1 MVGNRQSLPN
11 RRFSVD
17 LHQIFLDNIGSNP
30 NHFCVFDEPKFGFMP
45 SRRFSRESADPQP
58 DLDAVDDETSTN
70 DFQDWAGGEQVTL
83 AIAITDVIGS
93 TAMGQTMRDEA
104 MNEVRRA
111 HFAQSRRFIA
121 QFEGREIKTMGDSFM
136 VAFKCVDAA
145 LDYAMALQKNPGHP
159 RLQIRAGIHI
169 GLMHIEASDVFGG
182 TVDFAA
188 RVADAIRDAG
198 VRLSCR
204 AKEDV
209 ENVGAAKH
217 KHLIWVKHADLVMK
231 GFPGK
236 FSIWGVRS

>member
-1 MVGNRQSLPN
+1 MFEDAK
-11 RRFSVD
+11 FS
-17 LHQIFLDNIGSNP
+17 
-30 NHFCVFDEPKFGFMP
+30 FMP
-45 SRRFSRESADPQP
+45 SRKPVPRPIVPEE
-58 DLDAVDDETSTN
+58 DLDEFVELAEGEAGTN
-70 DFQDWAGGEQVTL
+70 DLQDWAGGEQVTL
-83 AIAITDVIGS
+83 AIAITDVVGS
-93 TAMGQTMRDEA
+93 TAMGQTIRDEA

-145 LDYAMALQKNPGHP
+145 LDYAMALQKNPGHA

-169 GLMHIEASDVFGG
+169 GLMHVEATDVFGG
-182 TVDFAA
+182 TVNFTA
-188 RVADAIRDAG
+188 RVADSTRGAG
-198 VRLSCR
+198 VWLSCR

-217 KHLIWVKHADLVMK
+217 KHLVWVKHDDVVMK

-236 FSIWGVRS
+236 FSIWAVRS

>member
-1 MVGNRQSLPN
+1 
-11 RRFSVD
+11 
-17 LHQIFLDNIGSNP
+17 
-30 NHFCVFDEPKFGFMP
+30 VFDEPKFSFMP
-45 SRRFSRESADPQP
+45 GRFSQRSADQRR
-58 DLDAVDDETSTN
+58 DVEEVDVSAEDETGTN

-83 AIAITDVIGS
+83 AIVITDVVGS
-93 TAMGQTMRDEA
+93 TAMGQSIRDEA
-104 MNEVRRA
+104 MNEVRRT

-145 LDYAMALQKNPGHP
+145 LDYAMALQKNPGHA

-169 GLMHIEASDVFGG
+169 GLMHVEAGDVFGA
-182 TVDFAA
+182 TVNFAA
-188 RVADAIRDAG
+188 RVADAIKDAG

-217 KHLIWVKHADLVMK
+217 KHLVWVKHDDVVMK

-236 FSIWGVRS
+236 FSLWAVQS